1 MGDYG
6 NFRCALGTVGFGLNT
21 SQQQPATGCFEN
33 RNSGNTALCNSS
45 MVAPLENS
53 CSRKRHLDQPDF
65 FEGVY
70 IPHKRPASEE
80 AISRGLSNLN
90 ISPPPGVKYNEVEMV
105 SIEEPSDESDDECD
119 NEKGLLLPEELRR
132 GYQQLGTDGGFPDS
146 YLRKILAPKTC
157 LALVPYIPRP
167 LPLVPASD
175 HPTNN
180 SLDDKD
186 VTEAKTAEFEP
197 MECLLAN
204 QAPEL
209 RSSTSTFDSSLSLG
223 QVGGALSQSS
233 YVNERPDLPEEFWE
247 LRMPQ

>member
-1 MGDYG
+1 MAI
-6 NFRCALGTVGFGLNT
+6 FAVLLVLLGSAWILLNN
-21 SQQQPATGCFEN
+21 SLRLVVLKTGTREIQHCVTH
-33 RNSGNTALCNSS
+33 RWLLLLKTHAQGSVT
-45 MVAPLENS
+45 
-53 CSRKRHLDQPDF
+53 CSDQPDF

-80 AISRGLSNLN
+80 ALSRGLSNLN

-146 YLRKILAPKTC
+146 YLRKILAPKAC
-157 LALVPYIPRP
+157 LALVPYIPRPP

-180 SLDDKD
+180 SHDDKD
-186 VTEAKTAEFEP
+186 VTEAKTTEFEP
-197 MECLLAN
+197 MECLLAS

-223 QVGGALSQSS
+223 QVGGYEFTTRAPSS
-233 YVNERPDLPEEFWE
+233 
-247 LRMPQ
+247 